1 MVAVDRLTLNHLHRR
16 ILHMSSAT
24 ALGIPG
30 YTTGTW
36 DIDPTHSEVGFVVRH
51 LVVTKVRGRFAK
63 FSGSIVTTEN
73 PLESSV
79 DISVELDSITTNQDQ
94 RDGHLRSAD
103 FFEVETYP
111 TMTYKASGARQD
123 GDKFVLDGELTLKG
137 VTKVVPL
144 TFELNGIGEN
154 PLAGGTVAGF
164 SGTAHINRKDF
175 NVNFEGVQNGIA
187 IVSDKIEIH
196 IEVEANLRKPEA

>member
-1 MVAVDRLTLNHLHRR
+1 
-16 ILHMSSAT
+16 MSST
-24 ALGIPG
+24 ALEIPG
-30 YTTGTW
+30 YVAGTW
-36 DIDPTHSEVGFVVRH
+36 DIDPAHTEAGFSVRH
-51 LVVTKVRGRFAK
+51 LVVTKVRGRFADVK
-63 FSGSIVTTEN
+63 GTITTAEN

-79 DISVELDSITTNQDQ
+79 DIEIGLDSITTNQEQ
-94 RDGHLRSAD
+94 RDNHLRSAD

-123 GDKFVLDGELTLKG
+123 GDKYVLDGELTLKG

-164 SGTAHINRKDF
+164 SATASINRKDF
-175 NVNFEGVQNGIA
+175 NVNFGAVQNGVA
-187 IVSDKIEIH
+187 IVSDRVDIH
-196 IEVEANLRKPEA
+196 LEVEANLRKPEA

>member
-1 MVAVDRLTLNHLHRR
+1 
-16 ILHMSSAT
+16 MSSAT
-24 ALGIPG
+24 ALDIPG
-30 YTTGTW
+30 YITGTW
-36 DIDPTHSEVGFVVRH
+36 DIDPVHSEVGFVVRH
-51 LVVTKVRGRFAK
+51 LVVTKVRGRF
-63 FSGSIVTTEN
+63 SDVRGTIVTAEN
-73 PLESSV
+73 PLESQV
-79 DISVELDSITTNQDQ
+79 DLEIDLNSITTHNEQ
-94 RDGHLRSAD
+94 RDGHLRGAD

-144 TFELNGIGEN
+144 TFEVNGIGEN

-164 SGTAHINRKDF
+164 SGTATINRKDF

-187 IVSDKIEIH
+187 VVSDKVEIH
-196 IEVEANLRKPEA
+196 IEIEANLRKSEA

>member
-1 MVAVDRLTLNHLHRR
+1 MTT
-16 ILHMSSAT
+16 T
-24 ALGIPG
+24 ALEIPG
-30 YTTGTW
+30 YVAGTW
-36 DIDPTHSEVGFVVRH
+36 DIDPAHSEVGFVVRH
-51 LVVTKVRGRFAK
+51 LVVTKVRGRFAE
-63 FSGSIVTTEN
+63 FSGTIVTAEN

-79 DISVELDSITTNQDQ
+79 DISVELNSITTNQEQ

-111 TMTYKASGARQD
+111 TMTYKATGARQD

-144 TFELNGIGEN
+144 TFEVNGIGTN
-154 PLAGGTVAGF
+154 PLTGGGTVAGF
-164 SGTAHINRKDF
+164 SGSATINRKDF

-187 IVSDKIEIH
+187 IVSDKIDIHVEI
-196 IEVEANLRKPEA
+196 EANLRQPQA

>member
-1 MVAVDRLTLNHLHRR
+1 
-16 ILHMSSAT
+16 MSTT
-24 ALGIPG
+24 ALDIPG
-30 YTTGTW
+30 YVTGTW
-36 DIDPTHSEVGFVVRH
+36 DIDPVHSEVGFVVRH
-51 LVVTKVRGRFAK
+51 LVVTKVRGRFAD
-63 FSGSIVTTEN
+63 FSGTFVTAEN

-79 DISVELDSITTNQDQ
+79 DLSVNLTSITTNQEQ

-111 TMTYKASGARQD
+111 TMTYKATGARQD

-154 PLAGGTVAGF
+154 PITGGSVAGF
-164 SGTAHINRKDF
+164 SGTASINRKDF

-187 IVSDKIEIH
+187 IVSDKIDIHVEI
-196 IEVEANLRKPEA
+196 EANLRQPEA

>member
-1 MVAVDRLTLNHLHRR
+1 
-16 ILHMSSAT
+16 MSSAT
-24 ALGIPG
+24 ALDIPG
-30 YTTGTW
+30 YVAGTW
-36 DIDPTHSEVGFVVRH
+36 DIDPAHSEVGFVVRH
-51 LVVTKVRGRFAK
+51 LVVTKVRVRFAE
-63 FSGSIVTTEN
+63 FSGSIVTAEN

-79 DISVELDSITTNQDQ
+79 DISVELNSITTNQEQ

-111 TMTYKASGARQD
+111 TMTYKATGARQD

-164 SGTAHINRKDF
+164 SGSASINRKDF

-187 IVSDKIEIH
+187 IVSDKIDIH
-196 IEVEANLRKPEA
+196 IEVEANLRKA

>member
-1 MVAVDRLTLNHLHRR
+1 
-16 ILHMSSAT
+16 MSSAT
-24 ALGIPG
+24 ALEIPG
-30 YTTGTW
+30 YVAGTW
-36 DIDPTHSEVGFVVRH
+36 DIDPSHSEVGFVVRH
-51 LVVTKVRGRFAK
+51 LVVTKVRGRFAE
-63 FSGSIVTTEN
+63 FSGTIVTAEN

-79 DISVELDSITTNQDQ
+79 DISVDLNSITTNHEQ

-164 SGTAHINRKDF
+164 SGSASINRKDF

-187 IVSDKIEIH
+187 IVSEKIDIH
-196 IEVEANLRKPEA
+196 IEVEANLRQPEA

>member
-1 MVAVDRLTLNHLHRR
+1 
-16 ILHMSSAT
+16 MSSAT

-30 YTTGTW
+30 YATGTW

-51 LVVTKVRGRFAK
+51 LVVTKVRGRFAS
-63 FSGSIVTTEN
+63 FSGTIVTAEN

-79 DISVELDSITTNQDQ
+79 DISVDLDSITTNQEQ

-164 SGTAHINRKDF
+164 SGTASINRKDF

-187 IVSDKIEIH
+187 IVSDKIDIH
-196 IEVEANLRKPEA
+196 IEVEANLRKSEA

>member
-1 MVAVDRLTLNHLHRR
+1 
-16 ILHMSSAT
+16 MSSAT
-24 ALGIPG
+24 SLQIPG
-30 YTTGTW
+30 YVAGTW
-36 DIDPTHSEVGFVVRH
+36 DIDQAHSEVGFVVRH
-51 LVVTKVRGRFAK
+51 LVVTKVRGRFAN
-63 FSGSIVTTEN
+63 FSGTIVTAEN

-79 DISVELDSITTNQDQ
+79 DIEVDLNSITTNQEQ

-164 SGTAHINRKDF
+164 SGTASINRKDF

-187 IVSDKIEIH
+187 IVSDKIDIH
-196 IEVEANLRKPEA
+196 IEVEANLRQPAA